1 MKVYLANPRGFCAGV
16 IRAIATVKNML
27 AEHGAPV
34 YVLHEIVHNRHVIQ
48 ELEELG
54 AVFVAE
60 LEEIPQGAI
69 CIFSAHGVSRAV
81 EERARHLGLRP
92 VNATCPLVS
101 SVHTMVEKR
110 HHEGCTVMII
120 GHHGHPE
127 VEGTAGRVDGRV
139 FVVASVDEVQAL
151 PVADGEKVAY
161 VTQTTLSQDEVAEIR
176 AALAKRFPD
185 IKGPGSNICYAT
197 QNRQNAVRELAGLSD
212 LLLVV
217 GSKNSSNSNRL
228 REVAQQE
235 GTRAF
240 LIDDAGEIE
249 PDWLANV
256 QRVGITAGASA
267 PERLVEEV
275 VDSFSATG
283 AVGVV
288 ELEGTEQKV
297 RFPLATLEED

>member
-1 MKVYLANPRGFCAGV
+1 
-16 IRAIATVKNML
+16 
-27 AEHGAPV
+27 
-34 YVLHEIVHNRHVIQ
+34 
-48 ELEELG
+48 
-54 AVFVAE
+54 
-60 LEEIPQGAI
+60 
-69 CIFSAHGVSRAV
+69 
-81 EERARHLGLRP
+81 
-92 VNATCPLVS
+92 
-101 SVHTMVEKR
+101 
-110 HHEGCTVMII
+110 
-120 GHHGHPE
+120 
-127 VEGTAGRVDGRV
+127 
-139 FVVASVDEVQAL
+139 
-151 PVADGEKVAY
+151 
-161 VTQTTLSQDEVAEIR
+161 LSQDEVAEIR